1 MKILFAHQNFPGQ
14 YLHLARHLG
23 ADPNHQVVFLTQRK
37 DANLPGVRNIVYR
50 PPREATPKMHHYLRA
65 SESYVLNGQAV
76 ARIALDLKRSGFVP
90 DVMVGHNA
98 WGEIWYLKD
107 VFPQTPLLGY
117 FEFFYRYAGADVGF
131 DPEVKISADT
141 GPRTRTKNLG
151 NLLGLDA
158 VDLGQCPTLWQK
170 STYPERYHPM
180 LRVVHEG
187 IDTEVVRPDAGAR
200 LRVPS
205 VESTSHSTKPASGQV
220 AGYPPSPLPSPLPHA
235 GEGTY
240 VNSARGETGDF
251 ELATGDEVVT
261 YVARNLE
268 PYRGFPSFMRALPAI
283 LARRPKARVLIVGGD
298 GVSYGAPLP
307 DGRTYRQQLL
317 SELGDT
323 LDLSRVHFLGKLPY
337 PVFLKVLQVS
347 RVHVY
352 LTYPFVLSWSMLEA
366 MSAGCLVVG
375 SRTAPVEEVIR
386 DGENGLLVDFFRPDE
401 IAERV
406 VAALESPAA
415 FAPLREQ
422 ARRTVV
428 DKYDLKSICLPAQ
441 LRMIE
446 ELAATGS
453 RHR

>member
-23 ADPNHQVVFLTQRK
+23 ADPNNQVVFLTQRR

-50 PPREATPKMHHYLRA
+50 PPREATPKVHPYLRA
-65 SESYVLNGQAV
+65 TESYVLNGQAA

-117 FEFFYRYAGADVGF
+117 FEFFYRYSGADVGF
-131 DPEVKISADT
+131 DPEVKISVDT

-151 NLLGLDA
+151 NLLGLDT

-180 LRVVHEG
+180 LKVIHEG

-200 LRVPS
+200 LLLAGER
-205 VESTSHSTKPASGQV
+205 PAT
-220 AGYPPSPLPSPLPHA
+220 SPLPRPLSRGA
-235 GEGTY
+235 GEGSEIE
-240 VNSARGETGDF
+240 VA
-251 ELATGDEVVT
+251 AGDEVVT

-268 PYRGFPSFMRALPAI
+268 PYRGFPSFMRSLPTL
-283 LARRPKARVLIVGGD
+283 LARRPKAKVLIVGGD
-298 GVSYGAPLP
+298 EVSYGANLP
-307 DGRTYRQQLL
+307 KGQSYRQKMLDEL
-317 SELGDT
+317 SDS

-337 PVFLKVLQVS
+337 PVYLKVLQVS
-347 RVHVY
+347 AAHVY

-366 MSAGCLVVG
+366 MSAGCLLVA
-375 SRTAPVEEVIR
+375 SRTAPVEELIR
-386 DGENGLLVDFFRPDE
+386 DGENGLLVDFFNPSE

-406 VAALESPAA
+406 ATALEDREA
-415 FAPLREQ
+415 FAPLREN
-422 ARRTVV
+422 ARRTIVV
-428 DKYDLKSICLPAQ
+428 KYDLKTISLPQQVRMVEQ
-441 LRMIE
+441 LANNGWR
-446 ELAATGS
+446 
-453 RHR
+453 